1 LVKSALGH
9 FDEHFRPYLPCFQRR
24 TRSVEEAAKRYL
36 HGLFQCDRRN
46 MEQMA
51 EQVAGSHYQR
61 LHHMLS
67 ESNWSRAEVRQQ
79 LIVDANAQFGHGA
92 ALVFDE
98 SAFAKKGDKSVGVA
112 RQWNGRLGKT
122 ENSQVGVFA
131 ALVRDRACALVDG
144 ELFVPEHWFDDRA
157 RCRAAGMPEE
167 LAFRTKGEIA
177 LALLLRLRR
186 EGLHYSHVV
195 FDAGYGHLPW
205 LLNDLDDEG
214 ETFLAEI
221 HADQGIYLENPLPTL
236 PLRTSPR
243 GKAPTTLR
251 AQTPAQTVTDWACA
265 QPASAWR
272 RLSVR
277 SGEKGDVVAEY
288 LTRRVFVWDGKAPQ
302 ARRWH
307 LLVRREIGGKKLK
320 FCFANAKPQASLR
333 RLASMQADRHFVER
347 AFEDAKSTCGMADYQ
362 ARGWQAWHHHMA
374 LVMIALMFL
383 AKERLAHREITA
395 SMLSCH
401 DLIDILRHK
410 LPSKVKTDDDMV
422 AMITDRHRRRQEA
435 MQSAYRKQAETLEA
449 SK

>member
-9 FDEHFRPYLPCFQRR
+9 FDDHFRPYLPCFQRR

-186 EGLHYSHVV
+186 DGLHYSHVV

-236 PLRTSPR
+236 PVRTSPR

>member
-1 LVKSALGH
+1 MVKSALTY
-9 FDEHFRPYLPCFQRR
+9 FDDHYNPYLHCFQRK
-24 TRSVEEAAKRYL
+24 TRSVEDAAKRYL

-79 LIVDANAQFGHGA
+79 LIVDANAHFGHGA

-98 SAFAKKGDKSVGVA
+98 SAFAKKGDHSVGVA

-144 ELFVPEHWFDDRA
+144 ELFVPEHWFADPE
-157 RCRAAGMPEE
+157 RCLAAGMPDT

-177 LALLLRLRR
+177 LDLLLRLRR
-186 EGLHYSHVV
+186 EGLRYSHVV

-221 HADQGIYLENPLPTL
+221 HADQGIYLANPQPAI
-236 PLRTSPR
+236 PERTSPR
-243 GKAPTTLR
+243 GKVPKILC
-251 AQTPAQTVTDWACA
+251 AQTAAQTVTDWARA
-265 QPASAWR
+265 QPDSAWR

-277 SGEKGDVVAEY
+277 PGEKGEVIAEY
-288 LTRRVFVWDGKAPQ
+288 LTRRVHVWNGKATT
-302 ARRWH
+302 ARCWH
-307 LLVRREIGGKKLK
+307 LLVRREIGGSKLK

-410 LPSKVKTDDDMV
+410 LPSKVKTDDDLV
-422 AMITDRHRRRQEA
+422 AMIEDRHRRRLKA
-435 MQSAYRKQAETLEA
+435 SQSAYQKQAETLGA
-449 SK
+449 SN

>member
-1 LVKSALGH
+1 MVKSALTH
-9 FDEHFRPYLPCFQRR
+9 FDDHYNPYLHCFQRK
-24 TRSVEEAAKRYL
+24 TRSVEDAAKRYL

-79 LIVDANAQFGHGA
+79 LIVDANAHFGHGA

-98 SAFAKKGDKSVGVA
+98 SAFAKKGDHSVGVA

-144 ELFVPEHWFDDRA
+144 ELFVPEHWFADPE
-157 RCRAAGMPEE
+157 RCLAAGMPDT

-177 LALLLRLRR
+177 LDLLLRLRR
-186 EGLHYSHVV
+186 EGLRYSHVV

-221 HADQGIYLENPLPTL
+221 HAEKGIYLANPQPAI
-236 PLRTSPR
+236 PERTSPR
-243 GKAPTTLR
+243 GKVPKILC
-251 AQTPAQTVTDWACA
+251 AQTAAQTVTDWARA
-265 QPASAWR
+265 QPDSAWR

-277 SGEKGDVVAEY
+277 PGEKGEVIAEY
-288 LTRRVFVWDGKAPQ
+288 LTRRVHVWNGKATT
-302 ARRWH
+302 ARCWH
-307 LLVRREIGGKKLK
+307 LLVRREIGGSKLK

-410 LPSKVKTDDDMV
+410 LPSKVKTDDDLV
-422 AMITDRHRRRQEA
+422 AMIEDRHRRRLKA
-435 MQSAYRKQAETLEA
+435 SQSAYQKQAETLGA
-449 SK
+449 SN

>member
-1 LVKSALGH
+1 MVKSALGH
-9 FDEHFRPYLPCFQRR
+9 FDDHFRPYLPCFQRR

-79 LIVDANAQFGHGA
+79 LIADANAQFGHGA

-186 EGLHYSHVV
+186 DGLHYSHVV

-236 PLRTSPR
+236 PVRTSPR

>member
-1 LVKSALGH
+1 
-9 FDEHFRPYLPCFQRR
+9 
-24 TRSVEEAAKRYL
+24 
-36 HGLFQCDRRN
+36 
-46 MEQMA
+46 M
-51 EQVAGSHYQR
+51 AGSHYQR

-79 LIVDANAQFGHGA
+79 LIVDANAHFGHGA

-122 ENSQVGVFA
+122 DNSQVGVFA
-131 ALVRDRACALVDG
+131 ALVRDCACALVDG
-144 ELFVPEHWFDDRA
+144 ELFVPEHWFDDQERSQK
-157 RCRAAGMPEE
+157 AGIPETLA

-186 EGLHYSHVV
+186 EGLRYSHVV

-221 HADQGIYLENPLPTL
+221 HADQRIYMENPQPAI
-236 PLRTSPR
+236 PERTSPR
-243 GKAPTTLR
+243 GKAPQTLC
-251 AQTPAQTVTDWACA
+251 AQTEAQTVTDWARA
-265 QPASAWR
+265 QPDRAWR

-277 SGEKGDVVAEY
+277 PGEKGEVIAEY
-288 LTRRVFVWDGKAPQ
+288 LTRRVHVWDGKATT
-302 ARRWH
+302 ARCWH
-307 LLVRREIGGKKLK
+307 LLVRREVGGRKLK
-320 FCFANAKPQASLR
+320 CCFANAKPQASLR

-383 AKERLAHREITA
+383 AKERLVHREITA

-410 LPSKVKTDDDMV
+410 LPSKVRTDDDMA
-422 AMITDRHRRRQEA
+422 AMIEERHRRRLEA
-435 MQSAYRKQAETLEA
+435 MQSAYRKQAETLGA
-449 SK
+449 SN

>member
-1 LVKSALGH
+1 
-9 FDEHFRPYLPCFQRR
+9 
-24 TRSVEEAAKRYL
+24 
-36 HGLFQCDRRN
+36 
-46 MEQMA
+46 MA

-79 LIVDANAQFGHGA
+79 LIADANTQFGHGA

-98 SAFAKKGDKSVGVA
+98 SAFAKKGEKSVGVA

-144 ELFVPEHWFDDRA
+144 ELFVPEHWFADPE
-157 RCRAAGMPEE
+157 RCQAAGIPES
-167 LAFRTKGEIA
+167 LTFRTKGQIV
-177 LALLLRLRR
+177 LDLLLRLRR

-221 HADQGIYLENPLPTL
+221 HADQGIYLDNPYPAVPECAT
-236 PLRTSPR
+236 PHRKAAQLR
-243 GKAPTTLR
+243 R
-251 AQTPAQTVTDWACA
+251 AQADVQTVTDWARA
-265 QPASAWR
+265 QPESAWR

-277 SGEKGDVVAEY
+277 AGEKGDVVAEY
-288 LTRRVFVWDGKAPQ
+288 LTRRVFVWDGKAAL

-320 FCFANAKPQASLR
+320 FCFANAKPQVSLR

-410 LPSKVKTDDDMV
+410 MPRKIKTDDDM
-422 AMITDRHRRRQEA
+422 AEMITERHRRRLQA
-435 MQSAYRKQAETLEA
+435 MQSAYNVQAQTLRA
-449 SK
+449 SKRG